1 MWRRDRRQRGQSSGS
16 GSDSTNRNCGAP
28 PKTIIIPDQP
38 YECAPIDAGSA
49 DGDVD
54 VDVDAGDA
62 GPCTPMRRNC
72 DVICGSADPTN
83 TYPGYESCNRV
94 TGPGGETGIACVT
107 YGRPCGRRHEGL
119 APPRSAGVPS
129 IGGYLAES
137 AYVEHAS
144 VASFAI
150 LAAEL
155 RAHGGPARLVR
166 GAERSANDERRHTR
180 MMTSLAKRH
189 GSTPELAVT
198 PPRALRPLAA
208 MLRENAVE
216 GCVGETYGALLA
228 WYQSAHAAD
237 PHVRAAMTRI
247 AEDETRHAAL
257 AWQIAAW
264 AEADLDEATRH
275 ALAVARARALEELE
289 AALAVEPAPEVAT
302 ALGLPSASTA
312 QTMLEQLRAAVTA

>member
-1 MWRRDRRQRGQSSGS
+1 MG
-16 GSDSTNRNCGAP
+16 DSTAQQP
-28 PKTIIIPDQP
+28 PKTIVIPDQP
-38 YECAPIDAGSA
+38 DECTPVDAGNADADVVA
-49 DGDVD
+49 DGGI
-54 VDVDAGDA
+54 DAGDA
-62 GPCTPMRRNC
+62 GPCTPLRRNC
-72 DVICGSADPTN
+72 EVICRSADPSTG
-83 TYPGYESCNRV
+83 YPGYESCDRV
-94 TGPGGETGIACVT
+94 TSPGGETGIACVT
-107 YGRPCGRRHEGL
+107 YGRPCGRLHEGL
-119 APPRSAGVPS
+119 APLKSTNVPT
-129 IGGYLAES
+129 IGSYLAES

-155 RAHGGPARLVR
+155 RAHGGPAGLVR

-198 PPRALRPLAA
+198 APRAVRPLAA

-228 WYQSAHAAD
+228 WYQSAQASD
-237 PHVRAAMTRI
+237 PLVRATMTRI

-257 AWQIAAW
+257 AWQIAAG
-264 AEADLDEATRH
+264 AEADLDQATRH
-275 ALAVARARALEELE
+275 ALAVARARAFEELE
-289 AALAVEPAPEVAT
+289 VALAVEPAPEVAT

-312 QTMLEQLRAAVTA
+312 QAMLEQLRAAVTA